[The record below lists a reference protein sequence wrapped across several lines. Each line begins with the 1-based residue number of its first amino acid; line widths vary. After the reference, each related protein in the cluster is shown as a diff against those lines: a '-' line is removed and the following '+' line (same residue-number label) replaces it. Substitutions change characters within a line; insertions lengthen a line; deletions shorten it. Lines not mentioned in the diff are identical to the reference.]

1 MAMVRTGKEA
11 AAVRRELRK
20 RGVASALIT
29 WSLHAF
35 AQGGFTH
42 AMLGVDADN
51 PTGAHR
57 LYKALGFERERR
69 SITHQIEVER

>member
-1 MAMVRTGKEA
+1 
-11 AAVRRELRK
+11 
-20 RGVASALIT
+20 VASALIAA
-29 WSLHAF
+29 SLKTF
-35 AQGGFTH
+35 AAAGFTH

-69 SITHQIEVER
+69 SITHQIELER

>member
-1 MAMVRTGKEA
+1 
-11 AAVRRELRK
+11 
-20 RGVASALIT
+20 VASALIAA
-29 WSLHAF
+29 SLKTF
-35 AQGGFTH
+35 ATAGFTH